1 MSIERSRHE
10 TDSSGALLSTA
21 RIPGESWSHTFQC
34 QQCHKVKTRTYSK
47 YAPGGQLPTYCNK
60 CRQKRH
66 YARRAAADRAKGIK
80 LRVIFWT
87 DERKAEVLKLWN
99 ERKNGTEIGAVF
111 GKKRGAILG
120 LLHRMGA
127 LGNRAIRR
135 TQEQKLAAKRAKY
148 KQRPRPPSSLRGHK
162 ARAFAS
168 VLSKA
173 VPALPSNNYTLVEV
187 HKHDGCRYPYGQ
199 GPYTFC
205 GHPKH
210 EGSSYCPAHHK
221 VCHA

>member
-1 MSIERSRHE
+1 MSLVSRHE
-10 TDSSGALLSTA
+10 TDAAPQSNSAV
-21 RIPGESWSHTFQC
+21 RVPGESWSHTFQC

-127 LGNRAIRR
+127 LGNRAIKR
-135 TQEQKLAAKRAKY
+135 TQEQRLAAKRAK
-148 KQRPRPPSSLRGHK
+148 QNNSRPRKSRSP
-162 ARAFAS
+162 ARANSTALPPP
-168 VLSKA
+168 V
-173 VPALPSNNYTLVEV
+173 VPALPSLNHTIIEAT
-187 HKHDGCRYPYGQ
+187 GCRYPYGQ

-205 GHPKH
+205 GHSKH

-221 VCHA
+221 ACHL